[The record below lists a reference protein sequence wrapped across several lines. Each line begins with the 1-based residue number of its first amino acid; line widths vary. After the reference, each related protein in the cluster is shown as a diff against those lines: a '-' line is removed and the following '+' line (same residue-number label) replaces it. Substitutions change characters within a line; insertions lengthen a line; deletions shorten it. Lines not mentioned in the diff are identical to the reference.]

1 MAQDYKLQPG
11 RRIRLMSGAEII
23 VEKELGEGGQ
33 GVVYK
38 VDWNGTEMALK
49 WYKPNGM
56 GKDPQAFRSNLENII
71 QKGSP
76 SDAFLWPIALT
87 EWESGVFGY
96 IMELRDPD
104 CHEVG
109 EFMLT
114 RVKFASFK
122 TTVDA
127 ALAITEAYRKLHIMG
142 YSYQDL
148 NDGNFFIDPKTGKV
162 QICDNENV
170 APNGTNMG
178 IRGKPRY
185 MAPEVVTG
193 RNMPN
198 TASDTFSMSVILFIL
213 FTLTHPLE
221 GKRSLA
227 PVMTEELQK
236 KLYGSEPLFILDPKN
251 RANAPDPKVH
261 CNIGMMWGFLPQY
274 MKDLFQKAFSQEAL
288 LDPNRRPL
296 ERDWINKLV
305 RFRSEIIKCPHGKCP
320 NEIFTDQ
327 GRSTVCE
334 VCRGPIRIPT
344 RLVFPSYAIPALPGT
359 RIYRTQL
366 GVCNVNETTMPVGVI
381 QQDKDD
387 PRRLYLKN
395 KSDKIWNAVTPSGKA
410 KQVAPE
416 ERIPMMPGISFTV
429 YDTEIK
435 IEGETK

>member
-11 RRIRLMSGAEII
+11 RRIKLMSGAEII

-33 GVVYK
+33 GVVYR
-38 VDWNGTEMALK
+38 VDYNGKKMALK

-56 GKDPQAFRSNLENII
+56 GKNPQAFRSNLENII

-76 SDAFLWPIALT
+76 SDAFLWPIAVT
-87 EWESGVFGY
+87 EWVDGVFGY
-96 IMELRDPD
+96 IMELRNPEF
-104 CHEVG
+104 HEVG

-114 RVKFASFK
+114 RVRFTSFK
-122 TTVDA
+122 TTIDA

-148 NDGNFFIDPKTGKV
+148 NDGNFFINPKTGKV

-178 IRGKPRY
+178 ILGKPRY
-185 MAPEVVTG
+185 MAPEIVMG
-193 RNMPN
+193 KNMPN

-236 KLYGSEPLFILDPKN
+236 KLYGSEPLFIMDPKN
-251 RANAPDPKVH
+251 LANAPDPKVH
-261 CNIGMMWGFLPQY
+261 VNIGMMWGYLPQY
-274 MKDLFQKAFSQEAL
+274 MKELFLKAFSQEAL

-296 ERDWINKLV
+296 ERDWIKKLV
-305 RFRSEIIKCPHGKCP
+305 RFRSEIIKCPCG
-320 NEIFTDQ
+320 NEVFTDQ
-327 GRSTVCE
+327 GKSTTCE
-334 VCRGPIRIPT
+334 CCRRPVYIPA
-344 RLVFPSYAIPALPGT
+344 RLVFPGYAIPAISGA

-366 GVCNVNETTMPVGVI
+366 GVCNVDEATMPVGVI
-381 QQDKDD
+381 QPDAAD
-387 PRRLYLKN
+387 PKRLYLKN
-395 KSDKIWNAVTPSGKA
+395 KSPKIWNAVTPSGKT

-416 ERIPMMPGISFTV
+416 DRIPMTPGIRFTV

-435 IEGETK
+435 IDGEAK